1 MLFILIS
8 VVTLL
13 TSNQAYNK
21 ILKGFIIICLQLS
34 ETLPSPLY
42 IFDNNARFKKCLNDS
57 FTRKTPTTNAELSN
71 FALRL
76 KKRNNSIYKELFN

>member
-1 MLFILIS
+1 MLFVLIS
-8 VVTLL
+8 VTTLL

-21 ILKGFIIICLQLS
+21 ILKGFIILCLQLS

-42 IFDNNARFKKCLNDS
+42 ILDNDARFRKCLNDS
-57 FTRKTPTTNAELSN
+57 STRKIPTAKVELSN

-76 KKRNNSIYKELFN
+76 KKRSNSIYKELFN